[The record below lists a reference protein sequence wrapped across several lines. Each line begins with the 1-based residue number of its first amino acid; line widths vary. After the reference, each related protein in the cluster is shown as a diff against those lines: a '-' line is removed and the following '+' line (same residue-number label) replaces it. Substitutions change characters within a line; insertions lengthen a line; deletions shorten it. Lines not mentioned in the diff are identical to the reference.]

1 MIYLLHIII
10 LVILGRSLVET
21 SYAVFGIDL
30 IILIHKFYLLKKQEF
45 KYD

>member
-1 MIYLLHIII
+1 MIFVRYLI

-30 IILIHKFYLLKKQEF
+30 IILITTLILKKTKLKES
-45 KYD
+45 